1 MTVSTVKNVNV
12 MNVIT
17 FLSAILSMIQI
28 KTERNIDVVM
38 SKDIIDRDTYKSIK
52 KMNREELT
60 KFILKYGDELL
71 EQQGDKSSLDLSVL
85 KERLSQINGI
95 GNKRLEEIMMVIE
108 NFLDE

>member
-1 MTVSTVKNVNV
+1 
-12 MNVIT
+12 
-17 FLSAILSMIQI
+17 MIQI